1 MENTINIEAAT
12 YVVTRQFSDGSRKK
26 QDLLRAVITQKLAEQ
41 DRLPAKENMNYNS
54 LCELAPKGDYE

>member
-1 MENTINIEAAT
+1 MKQSIMIGAAN
-12 YVVTRQFSDGSRKK
+12 YVVTRQFMDGNRKK

-41 DRLPAKENMNYNS
+41 DRLPAKENLNYNS